1 MNEVTD
7 KKLLALT
14 FDDGPEPRIT
24 PLVLDRLEKYGVV
37 ATFFPIGQ
45 NISEASRPIMER
57 QIRLGCEM
65 GNHSFTHSFMD
76 QFTAEE
82 IRKEIQDSN
91 DMIKKMTGVTPKFFR
106 PPYIITNDVM
116 YDNIDLPF
124 ICGVG
129 CNDWEMDVTAEQRAK
144 TLLTTLKDGD
154 IILLH
159 DLTDNIPTVEAL
171 DQIIPELMKRG
182 FTFVTLSKLFEL
194 KGVNPNVRHKIWT
207 NIVE

>member
-1 MNEVTD
+1 MTEQTD
-7 KKLLALT
+7 KKLLALS
-14 FDDGPEPRIT
+14 FDDGPDPKIT
-24 PLVLDRLEKYGVV
+24 PLVLDILEKYGVV

-45 NISEASRPIMER
+45 NISEGSRPIMER

-65 GNHSFTHSFMD
+65 GNHSWTHSFMD
-76 QFTAEE
+76 QLTAEE
-82 IRKEIQDSN
+82 IKKEIQDSN
-91 DMIKKMTGVTPKFFR
+91 DKIKEMTGVTPKFFR
-106 PPYIITNDVM
+106 PPYIVTNDVM

-129 CNDWEMDVTAEQRAK
+129 CNDWEIDVTADQRAK

-159 DLTDNIPTVEAL
+159 DLTDNMLTVEAL
-171 DQIIPELMKRG
+171 DQVIPELTKLG

-194 KGVNPNVRHKIWT
+194 KGVNPNERNKIWT
-207 NIVE
+207 NTAD